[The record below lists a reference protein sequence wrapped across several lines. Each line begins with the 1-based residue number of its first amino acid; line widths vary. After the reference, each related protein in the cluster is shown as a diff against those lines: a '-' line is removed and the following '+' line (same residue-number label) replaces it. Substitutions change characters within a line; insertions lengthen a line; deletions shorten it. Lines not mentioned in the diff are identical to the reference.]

1 MFIIPLETLSSI
13 INLAIAMATPLALA
27 GLGEVYSERSGVLNL
42 GVEGIMLMGA
52 FTAFHFT
59 YLTGN
64 IIVGYITAILIGL
77 ALGLLKA
84 LLSISLKVNQVIAG
98 MGIYFLGFGLSDFL
112 YRTIYGAE
120 YVTVQKSV
128 QISVPLLSS
137 IPLIGPALFKQYP
150 VIYLTYVLI
159 PLAWFI
165 LYRTRWGLALRAVG
179 ENPRVADTL
188 GVNVFRVRY
197 LAVLFGS
204 SMAGFAGAFLC
215 LGVVGLF
222 YENLTFGMGFIAIG
236 LVYFGKWDPLRMWAG
251 SLIFGSA
258 WSISTFLQDY
268 FVKAGY
274 PAATYFLLM
283 IPYIVVIVSLVAV
296 SRRARAPAALSI
308 PYTRE

>member
-1 MFIIPLETLSSI
+1 MIPLETLSSI
-13 INLAIAMATPLALA
+13 INLAIAMSTPLALA

-59 YLTGN
+59 YITGN
-64 IIVGYITAILIGL
+64 LIVGYFTAILVGL
-77 ALGLLKA
+77 FLGLIKA
-84 LLSISLKVNQVIAG
+84 ALSISLKVNQVIAG

-120 YVTVQKSV
+120 YVTIQKSI
-128 QISVPLLSS
+128 QVPIPILSS
-137 IPLIGPALFKQYP
+137 IPVIGPALFKQYP
-150 VIYLTYVLI
+150 AIYLTYMLL

-188 GVNVFRVRY
+188 GTNVFHVRY

-204 SMAGFAGAFLC
+204 AMAGFAGAFLC

-251 SLIFGSA
+251 SLIFGTA

-268 FVKAGY
+268 FTKAGY
-274 PAATYFLLM
+274 PTATYFLLM
-283 IPYIVVIVSLVAV
+283 IPYIVVIISLIAV
-296 SRRARAPAALSI
+296 SRKAKAPASLTI